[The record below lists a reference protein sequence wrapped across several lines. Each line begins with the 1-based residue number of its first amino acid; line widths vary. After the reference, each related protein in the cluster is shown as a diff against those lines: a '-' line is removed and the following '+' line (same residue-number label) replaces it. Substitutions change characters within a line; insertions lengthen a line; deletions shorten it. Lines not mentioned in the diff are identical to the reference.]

1 MSNSTSSPGIDN
13 AQQVAISYTSTHTYI
28 TLEAGNSARFLLDFF
43 SPVSPNNYLRQ
54 SLPYSYLTVTTIA
67 TNQNISIFGAIG
79 QEWAGQNNQTT
90 VGNSTT
96 VNSTSLF
103 TIGSPSAPEYSQHQS
118 IATWGSV
125 VWATR
130 PSTTSKLSQQ
140 CGQPD
145 DVQSAFAL
153 HGSLPKMDST
163 VCPGPPSNGDI
174 YAFAHELGVVNAPS
188 SVTFAIGQSRDHNI
202 QYIGQD
208 MASYYISQFPEI
220 PAAVEHFLDDYDSAL
235 SESLMLDQAV
245 RNVSSGVNEQYTDI
259 LEASVRQA
267 FGALELAIPAST
279 LDTSNPMVFL
289 KEISSD
295 GNVNT
300 IDVILP
306 TFPILCIMAPE
317 WIRMLI
323 EPLLNYLVSPGA
335 WSLPYAIH
343 DLGLRYPI
351 ANGHDDNKNE
361 VFGRRPEFMPL
372 ESTGSLL
379 SLIAVYQH
387 MTGDTAWAA
396 SYAPL
401 LYMYADFLVAN
412 GSASTIQLSTV
423 DALKETSNQTMLV
436 IQSAIGLNAYA
447 SITSNANPKYS
458 AAAASLVDMLY
469 TQGAGLDIARTHFT
483 FNYAPLGSPFRR
495 AEDPTWSVSF
505 PLFFDAVLNLS
516 TFPPSASSMM
526 STWYAQQMTPYGL
539 PYASAVPFG
548 ITDWSFWAAA
558 TSDDSLLLSVV
569 NTTHAFLTDERNTNP
584 FQTKYGIHGGLAGL
598 AIPPNEA
605 RSTVGA
611 NFAPLVIRGVRI
623 VMGNGTVQGIG
634 TGAGPAGT
642 GSAASGTGTASKS
655 AASRGWGSS
664 VRMAL
669 VCAALHAMLLLLL
682 V

>member
-28 TLEAGNSARFLLDFF
+28 TLEAGNSAHFLLDFF
-43 SPVSPNNYLRQ
+43 SPVSPDNYLRQ
-54 SLPYSYLTVTTIA
+54 SLPYSYLTVTTNA

-79 QEWAGQNNQTT
+79 QEWCGQNNETT

-103 TIGSPSAPEYSQHQS
+103 TIGSPSAPEYSQHGS

-130 PSTTSKLSQQ
+130 PSTTSKLTQQ
-140 CGQPD
+140 CGQPE
-145 DVQSAFAL
+145 DVESAFAFD
-153 HGSLPKMDST
+153 GKLPDMNSS

-174 YAFAHELGVVNAPS
+174 YAFAHELGVVNEPS
-188 SVTFAIGQSRDHNI
+188 SVTFAIGQSREHNV

-259 LEASVRQA
+259 LEASVRQV

-279 LDTSNPMVFL
+279 LNTSNPMVFL

-306 TFPILCIMAPE
+306 TFPILCVMAPQ

-335 WSLPYAIH
+335 WSLQYAIH

-351 ANGHDDNKNE
+351 ANGHDDNQNE

-379 SLIAVYQH
+379 SIIAVYQQ

-396 SYAPL
+396 SYSSL
-401 LYMYADFLVAN
+401 LNIYADFLVAN
-412 GSASTIQLSTV
+412 GTATTIQLTTV

-436 IQSAIGLNAYA
+436 IQSAIALNAY
-447 SITSNANPKYS
+447 SSVSGNSKYS

-469 TQGAGLDIARTHFT
+469 TQGAGLDISRTHFT
-483 FNYAPLGSPFRR
+483 FNYAPFGSPFRR
-495 AEDPTWSVSF
+495 AEDPTWSVTF
-505 PLFFDAVLNLS
+505 PLFFDSVLNLS
-516 TFPPSASSMM
+516 TFPPSAASMM
-526 STWYAQQMTPYGL
+526 STWYTQQMTPYGL

-558 TSDDSLLLSVV
+558 TSDESVLMSV
-569 NTTHAFLTDERNTNP
+569 INTTHTFLTDVRNANP
-584 FQTKYGIHGGLAGL
+584 FQTKYGVHGGLAGL

-611 NFAPLVIRGVRI
+611 NFAPLVLRGVRI
-623 VMGNGTVQGIG
+623 EMGNNGTVRGIG
-634 TGAGPAGT
+634 TGAGPAGS
-642 GSAASGTGTASKS
+642 GSSASGTAVKS
-655 AASRGWGSS
+655 AASRGRGASA
-664 VRMAL
+664 VRVA
-669 VCAALHAMLLLLL
+669 VACAVLHATLLLLL